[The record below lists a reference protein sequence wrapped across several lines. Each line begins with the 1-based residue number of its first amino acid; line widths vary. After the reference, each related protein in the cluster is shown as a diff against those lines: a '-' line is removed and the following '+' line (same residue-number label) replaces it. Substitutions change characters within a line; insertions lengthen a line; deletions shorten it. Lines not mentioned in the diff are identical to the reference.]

1 MKVNII
7 ETDHSFIEDY
17 INGHSSMGAEIWGA
31 QKADDGEYI
40 FRLLAPNADE
50 VYLRG
55 DFSSWESLPMTKNAK
70 YGYFFKKVKAKPG
83 DYYKYQVKH
92 KGNIVEKTDPFARAM
107 DREGDFASI
116 ITDDSYT
123 FNDEKFLAKRST
135 NFDKPLNIYEI
146 HLGSWL
152 RYANDVNFL
161 DIVDKL
167 VAYVK
172 KMNYTHV
179 EIMPIT
185 EYPYYPSW
193 GYQSTGFFATSS
205 RFGSPVDLK
214 KFVDILHQ
222 NDIGV
227 ILDMVAVHYASDFY
241 GLDHFDG
248 TSMYESAYQD
258 LKYSEWGSN
267 NFDYSKG
274 HVRSFMKSA
283 FEYWIKNFHF
293 DGIRIDAVSYMIHYN
308 GNKDRGIHRDNIDF
322 IKDLNQTIK
331 KDHPDVMLIAEDSS
345 DFPMVTGRV
354 EDGGLGFDYK
364 WDLGWMNDTLR
375 YFKVDSINRRD
386 YQQNINFSMF
396 YFYNEKFVLPLSH
409 DEVVHLKGSMI
420 NKMNGSY
427 EEKFK
432 QLKLLYTY
440 QMTHPGK
447 KLNFMG
453 NDIATFD
460 EWNENE
466 SINWDILKFP
476 THDSFNHF
484 IKDLNY
490 LYKSEKALYEKDFD
504 KEGFEWKVVDDNENS
519 VFAYERRAG
528 DERFLVVLNMTNT
541 YKKAYE
547 IPYDEDVEFVE
558 VINSLSES
566 YGGSR
571 WNKRKIKIEKGS
583 NLILELWEY
592 EALVLKINTYD
603 SKKTD

>member
-7 ETDHSFIEDY
+7 ETNHSYIKDY
-17 INGHSSMGAEIWGA
+17 IDGHSSAGADIWGA
-31 QKADDGEYI
+31 QKDCDGYYI
-40 FRLLAPNADE
+40 FRVLAPNADE
-50 VYLRG
+50 VYIKG
-55 DFSSWESLPMTKNAK
+55 DFTSWQNVAMTKNYE
-70 YGYFFKKVKAKPG
+70 YGYFFIRLKASVG
-83 DYYKYQVKH
+83 DYYKYVVNH
-92 KGNIVEKTDPFARAM
+92 EGNFVEKTDPFAKAM
-107 DREGDFASI
+107 DKEGDFASI
-116 ITDDSYT
+116 ITDDSYEFADDT
-123 FNDEKFLAKRST
+123 FIKNRSK

-146 HLGSWL
+146 HIGSWK
-152 RYANDVNFL
+152 RYGDNVNFL
-161 DIVDKL
+161 DIVDEL
-167 VAYVK
+167 VSYAK

-222 NDIGV
+222 NGIGV
-227 ILDMVAVHYASDFY
+227 ILDMVAVHFASDFY

-248 TSMYESAYQD
+248 TGMYESVYPD

-283 FEYWIKNFHF
+283 FSYWIENFHF

-308 GNKDRGIHRDNIDF
+308 GNKNRGVHQDNINF
-322 IKDLNQTIK
+322 IRDLNKTIAS
-331 KDHPDVMLIAEDSS
+331 DHPDVMLIAEDSS
-345 DFPMVTGRV
+345 DYPKVTASV
-354 EDGGLGFDYK
+354 DEDGLGFDYK

-375 YFKVDSINRRD
+375 YFKTDSMNRVDH
-386 YQQNINFSMF
+386 QQNINFSMF

-409 DEVVHLKGSMI
+409 DEVVHLKGAVV

-432 QLKLLYTY
+432 QLKLLFTY

-460 EWNENE
+460 EWNE
-466 SINWDILKFP
+466 S
-476 THDSFNHF
+476 
-484 IKDLNY
+484 
-490 LYKSEKALYEKDFD
+490 
-504 KEGFEWKVVDDNENS
+504 G
-519 VFAYERRAG
+519 
-528 DERFLVVLNMTNT
+528 
-541 YKKAYE
+541 
-547 IPYDEDVEFVE
+547 
-558 VINSLSES
+558 
-566 YGGSR
+566 
-571 WNKRKIKIEKGS
+571 
-583 NLILELWEY
+583 
-592 EALVLKINTYD
+592 
-603 SKKTD
+603 